1 MDASGRH
8 GASIFS
14 NKKKAGGNAAAFAPC
29 FCFLAEQIWNVDA
42 ADFSALGIKIK
53 ISAGQMLHF
62 DLYQFTD
69 SGAGG
74 YQKTDNKVP
83 EVMMLCLQLR
93 LESFTVLVCDDR
105 VLKGISG
112 AFTE

>member
-1 MDASGRH
+1 
-8 GASIFS
+8 
-14 NKKKAGGNAAAFAPC
+14 
-29 FCFLAEQIWNVDA
+29 
-42 ADFSALGIKIK
+42 
-53 ISAGQMLHF
+53 MLHF

-93 LESFTVLVCDDR
+93 LESFTVLVCDD
-105 VLKGISG
+105 GILEG
-112 AFTE
+112 VPGNLYRAKTEAGEIRGELRLFFFQKK